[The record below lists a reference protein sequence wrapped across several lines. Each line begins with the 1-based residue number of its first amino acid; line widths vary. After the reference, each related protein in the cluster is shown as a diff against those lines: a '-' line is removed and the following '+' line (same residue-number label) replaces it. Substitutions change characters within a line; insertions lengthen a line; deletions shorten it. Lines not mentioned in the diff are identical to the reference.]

1 MSESPEERNPPS
13 LSQPEELVDR
23 MIGEFR
29 LLRRLGAGGMAEVY
43 LAEQPSLGR
52 VVAVK
57 ILQPDRIA
65 GFDHSIVERFERE
78 AKAAGGL
85 NHSNIV
91 QVYQTGE
98 DRGIHFIVQ
107 EYIQGNNLAQQIRRV
122 GPPELVQGL
131 HWMQQIAEALHAAN
145 EAGIVHRDIKPE
157 NIMLTRE
164 LSAKVTD
171 FGLAQLNQQE
181 DQKNLTQTGT
191 AMGTPL
197 YMSPEQIRGNK
208 VDHRSDQYSFGVTCY
223 HMFAGRPPFS
233 SGNSVTVAVQHLQDV
248 PPPLSHHRAD
258 LPQEVCEAIHRMLAK
273 NPNDRYQS
281 TNELLTVIASLQKLS
296 VNTSLRTSNGVA
308 VWLRDTLPTWRRV
321 AAALVATVVVGAL
334 AGGLMTSKYRL
345 PEISSE
351 YEHQDSAAEQFAAA
365 MVHPGSESAW
375 LAVIEYYPEQI
386 EARFA
391 QLHLALLH
399 LTQVPPDP
407 EQADAI
413 LHDLLSWTDLRPGE
427 QRQLR
432 ALALATRVM
441 VADRRNNETD
451 ERQYREQLFQ
461 VDLISEEELQDLI
474 EAAPRPLRHYWNRNQ
489 PSGPPPGSPLE
500 RRSGPAR

>member
-23 MIGEFR
+23 TIGEFR

-91 QVYQTGE
+91 QVYLTGE

-107 EYIQGNNLAQQIRRV
+107 EYIQGNNLSQQIRRV
-122 GPPELVQGL
+122 GPPELAQGL
-131 HWMQQIAEALHAAN
+131 QWMQQIAEALHAAN

-157 NIMLTRE
+157 NIMLTRD

-233 SGNSVTVAVQHLQDV
+233 SGNPVTVAVQHLQDI
-248 PPPLSHHRAD
+248 PAPLSQHRAD
-258 LPQEVCEAIHRMLAK
+258 LPQEVCVAIHRMLAK
-273 NPNDRYQS
+273 DPNDRYQS
-281 TNELLTVIASLQKLS
+281 TSELLTVIASLQNLS
-296 VNTSLRTSNGVA
+296 VSTSLRTSNGVA
-308 VWLRDTLPTWRRV
+308 VWLRNTLPTWRSV
-321 AAALVATVVVGAL
+321 VAALVVTVIAGAL
-334 AGGLMTSKYRL
+334 AGSRITSKQRL
-345 PEISSE
+345 PEVSFE
-351 YEHQDSAAEQFAAA
+351 YERKDSAAEQFAAA

-375 LAVIEYYPEQI
+375 MAVTEYYPGQI

-407 EQADAI
+407 EQADI
-413 LHDLLSWTDLRPGE
+413 LLDDLLSWTDLRPGE
-427 QRQLR
+427 QHQLR

-441 VADRRNNETD
+441 IADRENNETD
-451 ERQYREQLFQ
+451 ERLYREQLFQ
-461 VDLISEEELQDLI
+461 EDLISEDELQNLI
-474 EAAPRPLRHYWNRNQ
+474 ESAPRPLRNYWNRNQ
-489 PSGPPPGSPLE
+489 TPGPQSGPPPEWPG
-500 RRSGPAR
+500 GPPR

>member
-1 MSESPEERNPPS
+1 MSESPEERNLPS

-23 MIGEFR
+23 TIGEFR

-85 NHSNIV
+85 SHSNIV

-98 DRGIHFIVQ
+98 DGGIHFIVQ
-107 EYIQGNNLAQQIRRV
+107 EYIQGNNLSQQIRRV
-122 GPPELVQGL
+122 GPPELAQGL

-171 FGLAQLNQQE
+171 FGLAQLNQQG

-197 YMSPEQIRGNK
+197 YMSPEQILGNK

-248 PPPLSHHRAD
+248 PPPLSQHRAD
-258 LPQEVCEAIHRMLAK
+258 LPPEVCKVIHRMLAK
-273 NPNDRYQS
+273 NPDDRYQS
-281 TNELLTVIASLQKLS
+281 TSELLTVIASLQNLS
-296 VNTSLRTSNGVA
+296 VNTSLRTSNGAA
-308 VWLRDTLPTWRRV
+308 VWLRDTVPTWRS
-321 AAALVATVVVGAL
+321 AATVMVVTLAVGVL
-334 AGGLMTSKYRL
+334 AGSLLTSQHRL

-351 YEHQDSAAEQFAAA
+351 YERKESATEQFAAA
-365 MVHPGSESAW
+365 MVNPGSESAW
-375 LAVIEYYPEQI
+375 MAVTEYYPEQI

-399 LTQVPPDP
+399 LTQVPPDLD
-407 EQADAI
+407 QADAV
-413 LHDLLSWTDLRPGE
+413 LGDLLSWTDLDHG
-427 QRQLR
+427 QHQLR

-441 VADRRNNETD
+441 VADRRDNETD
-451 ERQYREQLFQ
+451 ERLYREQLFQ
-461 VDLISEEELQDLI
+461 EDLISEEELQDLI
-474 EAAPRPLRHYWNRNQ
+474 ESAPRPLRNYWNRNQ
-489 PSGPPPGSPLE
+489 PRGLPQGPLSD
-500 RRSGPAR
+500 RRGRPRP

>member
-1 MSESPEERNPPS
+1 MSQSPAEPNPPS

-23 MIGEFR
+23 TIGEFR
-29 LLRRLGAGGMAEVY
+29 LLRRLGTGGMAAVY

-57 ILQPDRIA
+57 ILQPDHIP
-65 GFDHSIVERFERE
+65 GFDHSIVERFARE
-78 AKAAGGL
+78 AKAVGGL

-107 EYIQGNNLAQQIRRV
+107 EYIQGNNLSQQIRRL
-122 GPPELVQGL
+122 GPPELAQGL

-157 NIMLTRE
+157 NIMLTRD
-164 LSAKVTD
+164 LSVKVTD

-181 DQKNLTQTGT
+181 DQKSLTQTGT

-197 YMSPEQIRGNK
+197 YMSPEQIRGQK

-233 SGNSVTVAVQHLQDV
+233 SGNSVTVAVQHLQDIPV
-248 PPPLSHHRAD
+248 PLSQHRAD
-258 LPQEVCEAIHRMLAK
+258 IPEQVCEFIHRMLAK
-273 NPNDRYQS
+273 SPNDRYQS
-281 TNELLTVIASLQKLS
+281 TSALLKVIASLQELS
-296 VNTSLRTSNGVA
+296 VNSSLRTPSGFT
-308 VWLRDTLPTWRRV
+308 VWMRDRLLTWRTV
-321 AAALVATVVVGAL
+321 IMAMLFTVVLGVL
-334 AGGLMTSKYRL
+334 AGSFMTSSYRL
-345 PEISSE
+345 PEVSFE
-351 YEHQDSAAEQFAAA
+351 YQPKQSAAEQFAAA
-365 MVHPGSESAW
+365 MVHQGSESAW
-375 LAVIEYYPEQI
+375 MAVTDYYPDEI
-386 EARFA
+386 EAQFA

-407 EQADAI
+407 DQADTV
-413 LHDLLSWTDLRPGE
+413 LDKLLSWTDLRPGE
-427 QRQLR
+427 HYQLQ

-441 VADRRNNETD
+441 IADRRNNEAD
-451 ERQYREQLFQ
+451 ERVYREALFQ
-461 VDLISEEELQDLI
+461 EDLISEEELDALM
-474 EAAPRPLRHYWNRNQ
+474 ESAPRPLRNYWNRHQ
-489 PSGPPPGSPLE
+489 VQRPVPGAGRPI
-500 RRSGPAR
+500 R